1 MDLNEIKGIIKA
13 DGGKFI
19 IVENNKPSL
28 VVISFDEY
36 KKHLQIETDKPPTLF
51 EHAEQNDR
59 EVLSCEPLPEENLAD
74 EKDDKKNND
83 ELTIDDLPL

>member
-1 MDLNEIKGIIKA
+1 MDLDEIKSIIEV

-28 VVISFDEY
+28 VVISFEDY
-36 KKHLQIETDKPPTLF
+36 KKYLGMEVGQNQSLF
-51 EHAEQNDR
+51 ETAKQDVGKDKVE
-59 EVLSCEPLPEENLAD
+59 
-74 EKDDKKNND
+74 EKDKEDKEKSND